1 MPVTPATL
9 TANALR
15 LQADS
20 KRVIIGS
27 SVTWGLLNDDEQI
40 GTDGAGESVTVRERL
55 VFVASGSLTGVVDG
69 ATITIG
75 GVNHT
80 VRSRPMPRENGDL
93 WAIVVARVES

>member
-1 MPVTPATL
+1 MTPASL

-20 KRVIIGS
+20 KRVVIGS

-40 GTDGAGESVTVRERL
+40 GTDGTGESVTVRERL
-55 VFVASGSLTGVVDG
+55 VFVASGSLT
-69 ATITIG
+69 G

-93 WAIVVARVES
+93 WAIVVARVET